1 MTSIQFSP
9 DIGLPFTI
17 TVVDAG
23 TDLVAASRMDGAVL
37 GSIEASAAK
46 ARPAV
51 LFGQQTKELNAAVQP
66 GTTMFSIQG
75 AIGGPVIFVAGGI
88 PLIDDRGL
96 VIGAVGVSGGSPDQ
110 DHQVAIAVAGHDD

>member
-46 ARPAV
+46 ARTAV

-88 PLIDDRGL
+88 PLIDD
-96 VIGAVGVSGGSPDQ
+96 GGSRDWCRRCERWFSGPRSPGRDCCRRS
-110 DHQVAIAVAGHDD
+110 